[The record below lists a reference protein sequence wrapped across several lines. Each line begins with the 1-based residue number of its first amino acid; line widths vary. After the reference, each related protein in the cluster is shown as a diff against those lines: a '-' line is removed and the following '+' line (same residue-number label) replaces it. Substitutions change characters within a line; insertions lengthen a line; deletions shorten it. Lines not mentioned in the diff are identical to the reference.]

1 MMEERDDLRKQDPAS
16 PRLSTMNDEITKA
29 TSDHKRRQWR
39 EFVESIDHR
48 TDSSKLWR
56 TIKGIDGKS
65 KQTAENE
72 GITFTGRSHTSP
84 KLIANSFNRQF
95 ITSKLGKHSS
105 SRRTRH
111 VSKDVKRMSLE
122 QAESFTSDQ
131 VTSAIKSCRSS
142 RAYGP
147 DTLSIFHLKNLG
159 PLATEH
165 LTALY
170 NDSLKSCRLPS
181 IWKTSL
187 VIPIPKP
194 GKDSS
199 QGTSYRP
206 ISLLCPAAKV
216 LEALILPSINEF
228 LSPAKDQHGFRPRH
242 STTSALL
249 QLTTD
254 IETGFNQRKPPH
266 RTVCVAIDLTAAF
279 DTVSHDTLISK
290 IVGSSLPPAITRWLS
305 CYLRGR
311 QAATSFRGTKS
322 STRIVRTSVPQGSK
336 LSPSLF
342 NYYIADMPRP
352 TPPVKRVWETLLMTY
367 KAVGRSIINYAAP
380 VWSPNLHDT
389 NYRKI
394 KYTQNEALRIATGC
408 HKMSSVDHLHTEA
421 EMLKVREHSELL
433 SAQYLARCLE
443 PGNVCHP
450 ITTRAAPERRM
461 KETLYTKHRNTVE
474 PMMVKNDR
482 KATLQALHTDAVDKA
497 VRSQERNVVLDGRPP
512 PISSSEK
519 ELSRRERSTLAQL
532 RSGHCRLLGSYKS
545 RIKKDASLNVCS
557 DCGTSPHDVTHLFTC
572 PAHPTTMIPSDLWN
586 RPTDIVRELNY
597 LEARDPN

>member
-1 MMEERDDLRKQDPAS
+1 MANTHDHEFRSSAHPYWIKDTLSHAWYRTYINLKKDHWTGYKQGIEPKLSSRHFPTDCQKDEKLFLDTLLKAASHHIPTARRKIYTQQVLEEILAMMEERDLRKQDHAS

-48 TDSSKLWR
+48 TDSTKLWR

-65 KQTAENE
+65 KQTTENE

-84 KLIANSFNRQF
+84 KMIANSFNRQF
-95 ITSKLGKHSS
+95 TTYKLGKHSS
-105 SRRTRH
+105 SRKTRH
-111 VSKDVKRMSLE
+111 VSTDVKRMSLE

-147 DTLSIFHLKNLG
+147 GTLSIFHLKNLG

-165 LTALY
+165 LTTLY
-170 NDSLKSCRLPS
+170 NDSLKSCRFPS
-181 IWKTSL
+181 IWKASL

-216 LEALILPSINEF
+216 LDALIFPSINEF

-242 STTSALL
+242 STTSAHL

-254 IETGFNQRKPPH
+254 IEAGVNQRKPSH
-266 RTVCVAIDLTAAF
+266 RTVCVAIDLMAAF

-290 IVGSSLPPAITRWLS
+290 IVESSLPPVITRWLS

-322 STRIVRTSVPQGSK
+322 STRIVRTGVPQGSK

-342 NYYIADMPRP
+342 NYYIADIPRP
-352 TPPVKRVWETLLMTY
+352 TPPIKRVCYADDITVRATGPKIPQLE
-367 KAVGRSIINYAAP
+367 SII
-380 VWSPNLHDT
+380 T
-389 NYRKI
+389 NYLRDVSIYLKDNSLLISAPKSTVTLFTPDKHQFQMQPDITLEDTQLPLERIPKI
-394 KYTQNEALRIATGC
+394 LGVILDPSISFHKHCNYVSDRSDKKNNMLKALAGSSWGQDKETTQVTRALR
-408 HKMSSVDHLHTEA
+408 
-421 EMLKVREHSELL
+421 RYR
-433 SAQYLARCLE
+433 Q
-443 PGNVCHP
+443 
-450 ITTRAAPERRM
+450 RR
-461 KETLYTKHRNTVE
+461 
-474 PMMVKNDR
+474 
-482 KATLQALHTDAVDKA
+482 
-497 VRSQERNVVLDGRPP
+497 
-512 PISSSEK
+512 I
-519 ELSRRERSTLAQL
+519 
-532 RSGHCRLLGSYKS
+532 RL
-545 RIKKDASLNVCS
+545 
-557 DCGTSPHDVTHLFTC
+557 
-572 PAHPTTMIPSDLWN
+572 
-586 RPTDIVRELNY
+586 
-597 LEARDPN
+597 

>member
-1 MMEERDDLRKQDPAS
+1 
-16 PRLSTMNDEITKA
+16 
-29 TSDHKRRQWR
+29 
-39 EFVESIDHR
+39 
-48 TDSSKLWR
+48 
-56 TIKGIDGKS
+56 
-65 KQTAENE
+65 
-72 GITFTGRSHTSP
+72 
-84 KLIANSFNRQF
+84 
-95 ITSKLGKHSS
+95 
-105 SRRTRH
+105 
-111 VSKDVKRMSLE
+111 MSLE

-228 LSPAKDQHGFRPRH
+228 LSPAKYQHGFRPRH

-322 STRIVRTSVPQGSK
+322 STRIVRTGVPQGSK

-342 NYYIADMPRP
+342 NYYTADMRDVSIYLKDNSLLISAPKSTVTLF
-352 TPPVKRVWETLLMTY
+352 TPDKHQFQMHPDIILEDTQLPLERSPKILGVIMDPSLSFHKHCGYVSDRIDKRNNMLKALAGSSWGQDKETLLMTY
-367 KAVGRSIINYAAP
+367 NALGKSIANYAAP
-380 VWSPNLHDT
+380 VWST
-389 NYRKI
+389 NASDSSFKKI
-394 KYTQNEALRIATGC
+394 QTAQNAALRTATGA
-408 HKMSSVDHLHTEA
+408 HKMASIDHLHQESLT
-421 EMLKVREHSELL
+421 LRVKDHSDML
-433 SAQYLARCLE
+433 SAQYLVNCLE
-443 PGNVCHP
+443 EDHVSHG
-450 ITTRAAPERRM
+450 ITIQEPRPRPM
-461 KETLYTKHRNTVE
+461 KETLHSRHLSTVLPRLGSNRME
-474 PMMVKNDR
+474 S
-482 KATLQALHTDAVDKA
+482 LQNLHTHAVDSA
-497 VRSQERNVVLDGRPP
+497 IQLQGNNRVLKKRPP
-512 PISSSEK
+512 PISDE
-519 ELSRRERSTLAQL
+519 EQRLNRRQRCTLSQL
-532 RSGHCRLLGSYKS
+532 RSGHCHLLQDYKHRVFGEPS
-545 RIKKDASLNVCS
+545 DICT
-557 DCGTSPHDVTHLFTC
+557 DCGASPQDVRHLFVCTT
-572 PAHPTTMIPSDLWN
+572 HPTDLSPEDLWRN
-586 RPTDIVRELNY
+586 PVRSIRAFSY
-597 LEARDPN
+597 LDNGNLD